1 MELVCITI
9 LLRAW
14 VKKYLL
20 KNFFFQ
26 VSWLYGKIPNMVIVQ
41 YTLYAIQC
49 NSFTKKKYFKPK
61 KRGTYLFFCHE
72 KFNYNKWISE
82 NRGNLN
88 NIVMRL
94 LKFLTLKTKFSFL

>member
-20 KNFFFQ
+20 KKFFFQ

-41 YTLYAIQC
+41 YTLYAILQIVYKE
-49 NSFTKKKYFKPK
+49 KK
-61 KRGTYLFFCHE
+61 
-72 KFNYNKWISE
+72 
-82 NRGNLN
+82 GNVF
-88 NIVMRL
+88 I
-94 LKFLTLKTKFSFL
+94 FLP